1 MYEGD
6 YEIEIQQEAELSEMD
21 REIEELQNQRDTT
34 LAHVAR
40 IMQDGGQNLSAIAA
54 EGGVAAAPNFE
65 NPLSNGELSQI
76 APNTLEQ
83 AEVAHFCIRST
94 NSPQSAGRSRSS
106 RLGQAA
112 DYEGGGLTQGTGT
125 RSGSAGHTGQQRSV

>member
-6 YEIEIQQEAELSEMD
+6 YEIEIQKEAELSEMD

-54 EGGVAAAPNFE
+54 EGGVAAAAPNFE
-65 NPLSNGELSQI
+65 NPLSNGDLS
-76 APNTLEQ
+76 
-83 AEVAHFCIRST
+83 
-94 NSPQSAGRSRSS
+94 
-106 RLGQAA
+106 
-112 DYEGGGLTQGTGT
+112 
-125 RSGSAGHTGQQRSV
+125 